1 MKPGIHPEFFVA
13 PVKCACGAEVFNT
26 YSTQKEIKVEVCS
39 QCHPFYTGKQRSI
52 AREGQVE
59 KFRQR
64 YAKEGKKA

>member
-13 PVKCACGAEVFNT
+13 PVKCVCGAEVFNT

-39 QCHPFYTGKQRSI
+39 QCHPFYTGKQRTI

-64 YAKEGKKA
+64 YAKEGKK